1 MTTSDWIQIL
11 SIFATLIISTAS
23 IVIALKSLKLT
34 KISIESANRPY
45 VTCYLDMVVVGHYQ
59 KYLIIKN
66 FGTSSAVIKN
76 ISFLGEI
83 ILENENNL
91 ESLHET
97 IIAPN
102 QKFIIS
108 IAKEVPDKSIISVVI
123 NYQDLQ
129 RNRFT
134 EKFQLNPNF
143 SKDIIYVDE
152 RNSKDTEEIYILK
165 NTLHEFTKSNL

>member
-1 MTTSDWIQIL
+1 MTTSDWIQVL
-11 SIFATLIISTAS
+11 SIIATLIISTAS
-23 IVIALKSLKLT
+23 IVIASKSLKLT

-45 VTCYLDMVVVGHYQ
+45 VTCYLDMVIVGHYQ

-66 FGTSSAVIKN
+66 FGASSAIIKN

-108 IAKEVPDKSIISVVI
+108 FDKEVPDKSIISVVI
-123 NYQDLQ
+123 SYQGFQ
-129 RNRFT
+129 GNMFK
-134 EKFQLNPNF
+134 EEFQLNPNF
-143 SKDIIYVDE
+143 SKDIVYVEE